1 MKNGICKTTPWWVVT
16 VAILLVLSTTAAAPD
31 DVTYGNPVL
40 AGDFPGPSVIRV
52 GDEYWATATSSE
64 WAPHFP
70 LLRSPDLV
78 NWQLA
83 GHVFPSGPP
92 RWSSANYQAPEIAE
106 SGGRYFIY
114 YTARRRGGPLCVAVA
129 SSDQPLGPYLDHG
142 PLVCQDLGSVDGV
155 PVTDESGRRY
165 LLWKEDGNSRNKPTP
180 IWAQQLDPS
189 GTRLIGSKKRLIRND
204 APWESNR
211 VEGPFVVRRNGWFYL
226 FYSGNACCGRECNY
240 ALGVARSRK
249 LLGSWRKNPA
259 NPILAGNGAWKC
271 PGHGSVVTDAQ
282 GRDFLLYHAYHASDF
297 NYVGRQ
303 GLLDQITWT
312 ADGWPLLNSRRG
324 PSSGASSPLGAA
336 QQKPGFLFDDFNSE
350 NLREGWQ
357 WPIESR
363 PNVALGGSRQP
374 GLVLSPTS
382 AVASDVAGAVL
393 ARGTSTGDY
402 VATTMVDTPG
412 LAYGAVAGLAA
423 YGDAE
428 NALGVAYGGG
438 KIFVWKRFRNQ
449 HVTLETLDIPKGEAL
464 RLRMTARNGHRFQF
478 AISYD
483 GATWRDVGEELEGD
497 YLPPRDRGVRVAL
510 TCGGAQGAAAH
521 FRWFWLSPRGEADTA
536 EPAGPR

>member
-1 MKNGICKTTPWWVVT
+1 MLTAHSIRRLWMATTLLLAV
-16 VAILLVLSTTAAAPD
+16 ILPAASTAPEEP
-31 DVTYGNPVL
+31 TYSNPVL
-40 AGDFPGPSVIRV
+40 AGDFPDPSIIRV
-52 GDEYWATATSSE
+52 GDQYWATTTSSE

-92 RWSSANYQAPEIAE
+92 RWSSANYRAPEIAE
-106 SGGRYFIY
+106 YNGRYFIY

-129 SSDQPLGPYLDHG
+129 SSNQPTGPYLDHG
-142 PLVCQDLGSVDGV
+142 PLVCQELGSIDGA
-155 PVTDESGRRY
+155 PVTDETGRRY

-180 IWAQQLDPS
+180 IWAQQLDPA

-204 APWESNR
+204 APWER
-211 VEGPFVVRRNGWFYL
+211 YLVEGPFVVRRNGWFYL
-226 FYSGNACCGRECNY
+226 FYSGNTCCGRECNY

-249 LLGSWRKNPA
+249 LLGSWKKNPA

-271 PGHGSVVTDAQ
+271 PGHGNVVSDPQ

-303 GLLDQITWT
+303 GLLDPITWT
-312 ADGWPLLNSRRG
+312 ADGWPVINSRRG
-324 PSSGASSPLGAA
+324 PSSGAASPMGAA
-336 QQKPGFLFDDFNSE
+336 QQKPGFLFDDFTSE

-357 WPIESR
+357 WPIDNR
-363 PNVALGGSRQP
+363 PNVALGGGRQP

-438 KIFVWKRFRNQ
+438 KIIVWKRFRNQ
-449 HVTLETLDIPKGEAL
+449 HITLEALDIPRGDTL
-464 RLRMTARNGHRFQF
+464 RQRMTARNGHRFQF
-478 AISYD
+478 SISLD

-497 YLPPRDRGVRVAL
+497 YLPPSDRGVRVAL
-510 TCGGAQGAAAH
+510 TCGGAQGAAAR

-536 EPAGPR
+536 EPAGPK